1 MTSIDDNLRSGPPL
15 KSLSKEPFKKET
27 KVAGMLVLT
36 KKRTKYN
43 TDEDTD

>member
-1 MTSIDDNLRSGPPL
+1 MGSVADNLSSGPSL

-27 KVAGMLVLT
+27 KVAGMLMLT
-36 KKRTKYN
+36 KKRTKCY